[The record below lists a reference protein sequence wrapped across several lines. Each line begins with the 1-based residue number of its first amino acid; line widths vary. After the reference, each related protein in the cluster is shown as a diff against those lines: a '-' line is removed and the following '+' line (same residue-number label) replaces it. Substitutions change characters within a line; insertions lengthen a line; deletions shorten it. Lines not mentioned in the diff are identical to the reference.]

1 MSEKKMIRIN
11 PETFATTHKT
21 RKKTPRDP
29 NKPIKIRSD
38 RQNRSVKNSK
48 RQLLKYIRDHQTRH
62 YKQFSEQSNN
72 AANNNTNGQTT
83 LSSISIKPAVNND
96 SIAFDSDFASSLKY
110 LESVAEQN
118 KQSNISKLRHNTTLR
133 HAPSR
138 ESLLFGSTLDNIIP
152 YDAIDVNLPDVFS
165 DITPTTTETVQ
176 LYPRSQSTV
185 SVDPKYGCLKNGA
198 LPTYRMWKNQT
209 MKTTTLHPQPQQQPQ
224 SQRIQDVDKH
234 APFVPSNNLISS
246 FSYDGKPSP
255 DNPVGVPRRQPDTP
269 ASQANP
275 RTSTLCVANA
285 SLTPRSGV
293 LTNGISVV
301 GGNRPSHKPEQRPGL
316 DASKPMSIIE
326 DMRAHEPYRNKQ
338 KNRMKRMVKKQKQKR
353 ILRRTFRLGKSKH
366 YPNVSVLVSNKTIR
380 NQTTTRAQLLKQ
392 VPIEEIKK
400 TLIKKGLIKVGSTA
414 PADVLRKMYESVL
427 LMCGDLQN
435 HNPDNLLYNY
445 FNAGDQGF

>member
-1 MSEKKMIRIN
+1 MSEKKTIRIS
-11 PETFATTHKT
+11 PEMFATTHKT

-48 RQLLKYIRDHQTRH
+48 RQLLKYIRDHQSQH

-72 AANNNTNGQTT
+72 AANNTNTQP
-83 LSSISIKPAVNND
+83 SASISIKPAVNND

-110 LESVAEQN
+110 LESVAEKN

-133 HAPSR
+133 HTPSR

-152 YDAIDVNLPDVFS
+152 YDAIDVNVPDVFS

-185 SVDPKYGCLKNGA
+185 SVGPKYGCLKNGA

-209 MKTTTLHPQPQQQPQ
+209 MKTTTQQPQPQPQPQPQQ
-224 SQRIQDVDKH
+224 IYDEDKH
-234 APFVPSNNLISS
+234 VPFVASNNLISS

-255 DNPVGVPRRQPDTP
+255 E
-269 ASQANP
+269 NP
-275 RTSTLCVANA
+275 RTPTLLR
-285 SLTPRSGV
+285 SSGV
-293 LTNGISVV
+293 LTNGISIV
-301 GGNRPSHKPEQRPGL
+301 GGNRPSHKPEQRTGL
-316 DASKPMSIIE
+316 DAPKPMSIIE

-338 KNRMKRMVKKQKQKR
+338 KNRMKRMVKNQRQKR

-392 VPIEEIKK
+392 VPMEEIKK
-400 TLIKKGLIKVGSTA
+400 TLMKKGLIKVGSTA
-414 PADVLRKMYESVL
+414 PADVLRKMYESVS

-445 FNAGDQGF
+445 FNAGDQI